1 MLQKPGLLLLSIL
14 FFSACQKKSELLT
27 RQQLEHRS
35 DSLTAI
41 MFEVLQKQAKEDL
54 DSRIAIEVK
63 PKVDSIL
70 QHRLSPSVPSPSSIN
85 PVDPPQHSRP
95 TNILQSL
102 VDTSHPSNE

>member
-1 MLQKPGLLLLSIL
+1 MSHRFGLLLFGVL

-70 QHRLSPSVPSPSSIN
+70 QHRMSPSVPPPSSIE
-85 PVDPPQHSRP
+85 PVDHPQHSRP
-95 TNILQSL
+95 TTILQSL